1 MIEKFKLL
9 VKNVGV
15 LEAIKMIGGFD
26 AFREIA
32 ENNPQFRPYLDE
44 LKGSCSVSLVNTP
57 DAYFD
62 FYIMDYD
69 IMDGE
74 FVELIVD
81 MIVNFNNL
89 SGEEIYQLKQWFGAV
104 ADDHGFEIYDI
115 DLKIP
120 THQNLYIK
128 SFNGRP
134 YSWTGFD
141 GLEISDDEAIELLDK
156 TGLWEGMIREN
167 DEMLSKDDGKSEL
180 SNQKQMLT
188 KIWDKQGFAN
198 KDPMFMKLFHIS
210 GWKESYV
217 ETWVVEWNKKNNINP
232 LKYFEEDGFK
242 FHQLSPTNPHLFLSE
257 DSRTVTIT
265 QDTVTG
271 DIIIHRIDVSTQTES
286 VGVWFEIIF
295 DTITEPSF
303 NGRTFD
309 EMYDY
314 DNMDEDDYDEIV
326 NSYRDDLHWGLQNYI
341 EKKYTR
347 KMGYYL
353 DLEW

>member
-15 LEAIKMIGGFD
+15 LEAIKMMGGFD
-26 AFREIA
+26 TFREIA
-32 ENNPQFRPYLDE
+32 ENNPQFKPYLDK

-134 YSWTGFD
+134 YTFEGYEDF
-141 GLEISDDEAIELLDK
+141 ISDDEAIELLDK
-156 TGLWEGMIREN
+156 TGLWEGMIRESIN
-167 DEMLSKDDGKSEL
+167 ESVVDDLKVA
-180 SNQKQMLT
+180 KQRFF
-188 KIWDKQGFAN
+188 KIWDGRGYASV
-198 KDPMFMKLFHIS
+198 DEMMMKLFHIS
-210 GWKESYV
+210 LEHNYTV
-217 ETWVVEWNKKNNINP
+217 QDWVQEWNEINKVNP
-232 LKYFEEDGFK
+232 LKYLEEDGYK
-242 FHQLSPTNPHLFLSE
+242 FNQPSSPHLYFAEVDGKKIEFREPDIS
-257 DSRTVTIT
+257 
-265 QDTVTG
+265 G
-271 DIIIHRIDVSTQTES
+271 DVLINRIDVNTNDKSIN
-286 VGVWFEIIF
+286 VWMEIIF
-295 DTITEPSF
+295 ETITEPRF
-303 NGRTFD
+303 NGRTFE
-309 EMYDY
+309 EMYP
-314 DNMDEDDYDEIV
+314 DNEMEDEDYYFSVVDG
-326 NSYRDDLHWGLQNYI
+326 YRDEFMWLTVKYFQ
-341 EKKYTR
+341 EKYVN
-347 KMGYYL
+347 KMGYE
-353 DLEW
+353 LEVDFG

>member
-1 MIEKFKLL
+1 MIEIFKNL

-15 LEAIKMIGGFD
+15 LEAIKMMGGFD
-26 AFREIA
+26 TFREIA

-134 YSWTGFD
+134 YTFEGYEDF
-141 GLEISDDEAIELLDK
+141 ISDDEAIELLDK
-156 TGLWEGMIREN
+156 TGLWEGMIRESIN
-167 DEMLSKDDGKSEL
+167 ESVEDDLKVA
-180 SNQKQMLT
+180 KQRFF
-188 KIWDKQGFAN
+188 KIWDDRGYASV
-198 KDPMFMKLFHIS
+198 DDMMMKLFHVS
-210 GWKESYV
+210 QEDNYTV
-217 ETWVVEWNKKNNINP
+217 QDWVQEWNKINKVNP
-232 LKYFEEDGFK
+232 LKYLEEDGYK
-242 FHQLSPTNPHLFLSE
+242 FNQPSSPHLYFAEVDGKKIEFREPDIS
-257 DSRTVTIT
+257 
-265 QDTVTG
+265 G
-271 DIIIHRIDVSTQTES
+271 DVLIRRIDVNTNDKFIN
-286 VGVWFEIIF
+286 VWMEIIF
-295 DTITEPSF
+295 ETITEPRF
-303 NGRTFD
+303 NGRTFE
-309 EMYDY
+309 EMYP
-314 DNMDEDDYDEIV
+314 DNEMEDEDYYFSVVDG
-326 NSYRDDLHWGLQNYI
+326 YRDEFMWLTVKYFQ
-341 EKKYTR
+341 EKYVN
-347 KMGYYL
+347 KMGYE
-353 DLEW
+353 LEVDFG